1 MSAYEYMAEIH
12 KHKQSDVMR
21 YLLRIRCWEYRQRNM
36 IHRAER
42 PTCPDKARKYGYIK
56 KRGISIYR
64 VKIRRGGRRRLAKK
78 GKVNGKPVNHGIFQQ
93 KQKKSLQAL
102 AEIKVG
108 KKLGSLRVL
117 ASYWVGQDGT
127 YKHYEVIMVDP
138 TVKNIREDYRI
149 NWICSNKMKHRE
161 CRGLTPA
168 TKKSRGLGKGKKYN
182 KTIGGSR
189 TASWKRRNTVSLKR
203 YR

>member
-1 MSAYEYMAEIH
+1 MSAYEYMAQIH
-12 KHKQSDVMR
+12 RHKQSDVMR

-42 PTCPDKARKYGYIK
+42 PTCPDKARKLGYIRK
-56 KRGISIYR
+56 AGIVIYR
-64 VKIRRGGRRRLAKK
+64 VKVRRGGRRKLARK

-108 KKLGSLRVL
+108 RKFGGLRL
-117 ASYWVGQDGT
+117 LNSYWVGQDAT

-138 TVKNIREDYRI
+138 MVENIRRDSRL
-149 NWICSNKMKHRE
+149 NWICSSKMKHRE
-161 CRGLTPA
+161 CRGLTSA
-168 TKKSRGLGKGKKYN
+168 TKKSRGLGKGRRFN

-189 TASWKRRNTVSLKR
+189 NACWRRQNTVSLLR